1 MVSVSDKFK
10 KLAQDNG
17 RRVWCRIVA
26 DGEEFLDDRLIDMS
40 FDDVVHPDWFT
51 IGTTCANRLHFSA
64 RFTGELSAGA
74 EVSAFISFDG
84 EEWCPLGV
92 FFISQR
98 YVRGNIVSVTAY
110 DRMYSL
116 DIAFSYS
123 GTLPATSDV
132 ILKKLCEDNG
142 IICAEAGYPY
152 KVESIPADCTV
163 RDMIGYI
170 AGINQACAKM
180 DRQGRLTLKKHNT
193 ADYFLLDKSCWE
205 VQRNMGRSTVTCVRV
220 NTGDG
225 ELVAGNGAEI
235 STLELYDPLMTQA
248 ILDNIYS
255 MFKPFFFYGAELEMQ
270 GLPFLEAGDMIQ
282 FLDGKLLY
290 PLVISEVEYTYD
302 GGLSAKLY
310 SKNKINED
318 GDDLEKLLQKLLHL
332 KNAVYYKRVNQEQI
346 ALTTSEQIIADFD
359 FETTEDCFAQLDVNF
374 TLKNNDADILSVA
387 VNANGSD
394 VPRTFT
400 QTLGQGDYHLLHV
413 YHLAEALPA
422 GKNRIYVTAKT
433 RSGNSYI
440 ASGNMEATLVGHGIY
455 GNSGSQQ
462 DKLPLYERVQRWKIG
477 SPSMTMKAVTD
488 DYSGGIT

>member
-152 KVESIPADCTV
+152 KVESIPTDCTV
-163 RDMIGYI
+163 RDMMTGWSRWFS
-170 AGINQACAKM
+170 AC
-180 DRQGRLTLKKHNT
+180 
-193 ADYFLLDKSCWE
+193 W
-205 VQRNMGRSTVTCVRV
+205 
-220 NTGDG
+220 
-225 ELVAGNGAEI
+225 
-235 STLELYDPLMTQA
+235 
-248 ILDNIYS
+248 
-255 MFKPFFFYGAELEMQ
+255 
-270 GLPFLEAGDMIQ
+270 
-282 FLDGKLLY
+282 
-290 PLVISEVEYTYD
+290 
-302 GGLSAKLY
+302 
-310 SKNKINED
+310 
-318 GDDLEKLLQKLLHL
+318 
-332 KNAVYYKRVNQEQI
+332 
-346 ALTTSEQIIADFD
+346 
-359 FETTEDCFAQLDVNF
+359 
-374 TLKNNDADILSVA
+374 
-387 VNANGSD
+387 
-394 VPRTFT
+394 
-400 QTLGQGDYHLLHV
+400 
-413 YHLAEALPA
+413 
-422 GKNRIYVTAKT
+422 
-433 RSGNSYI
+433 
-440 ASGNMEATLVGHGIY
+440 
-455 GNSGSQQ
+455 
-462 DKLPLYERVQRWKIG
+462 
-477 SPSMTMKAVTD
+477 
-488 DYSGGIT
+488 